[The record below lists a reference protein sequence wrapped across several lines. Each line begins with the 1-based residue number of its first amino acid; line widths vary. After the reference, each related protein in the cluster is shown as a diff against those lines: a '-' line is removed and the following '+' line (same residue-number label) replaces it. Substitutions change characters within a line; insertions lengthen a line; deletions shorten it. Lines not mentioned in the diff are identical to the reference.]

1 MLGAKAFVVEVM
13 VRFLTSSHS
22 FYELCHCAIVE
33 PSIFDLHYSNP
44 ICPVEF
50 RVHIL
55 ALPTYFGCKS
65 AQGPNAFP
73 IVAPL
78 LTTLAQLDC
87 ASEVVFQ

>member
-1 MLGAKAFVVEVM
+1 MNCATVPKWSLQ
-13 VRFLTSSHS
+13 FLT
-22 FYELCHCAIVE
+22 
-33 PSIFDLHYSNP
+33 LHNSNP